1 MNIAGLPPD
10 EAFFDALAARL
21 VAHHSCAATHH
32 DFSSLRV
39 LAPSLPIAAEL
50 RAALIRRLPGAALLP
65 VFGTLRQWAQTI
77 SLPVA
82 PLSSSRRLAL
92 LYEALRTRGDFGGT

>member
-1 MNIAGLPPD
+1 MAFVSDAVSGAEHCTDRWRDGERRKTERLRMNIVGLPPD

-39 LAPSLPIAAEL
+39 LAPSLPITAEL
-50 RAALIRRLPGAALLP
+50 RAALVRRLPGAALLP
-65 VFGTLRQWAQTI
+65 VFGTLRQ
-77 SLPVA
+77 
-82 PLSSSRRLAL
+82 
-92 LYEALRTRGDFGGT
+92 